1 MQIFSAFLLASQ
13 IWRLWRTRSWLLW
26 GSVGQ
31 IAIILRTC
39 ALSKMGCMGR
49 CQIDMIKLCAPRKNC
64 NRLSRFAFK
73 HWEIMFSLS
82 DRNMTYVCP
91 IASHLSN
98 TVQEVARELWSPSG
112 SAADLLDEVK
122 TSGGRKWWVVRILTV
137 ASSTFRPAEY
147 GFKMIRAHIRIDIEY
162 LNHQNEALSSEIII
176 MPIGKWFVS
185 GVTTPSHRWYFPSTG
200 WTLVNGVGWQSKVN

>member
-1 MQIFSAFLLASQ
+1 MPKFSRPFVVCCSSPTPSSSWLRARIMEIFSAFLLASQ
-13 IWRLWRTRSWLLW
+13 IWRLWRTRSWILW

-49 CQIDMIKLCAPRKNC
+49 CQIDMIQLCAPRQNC

-91 IASHLSN
+91 TASHLSN
-98 TVQEVARELWSPSG
+98 TGMCAGSG
-112 SAADLLDEVK
+112 SRVM
-122 TSGGRKWWVVRILTV
+122 V
-137 ASSTFRPAEY
+137 AQWICCGPLGWGESKRW
-147 GFKMIRAHIRIDIEY
+147 
-162 LNHQNEALSSEIII
+162 SE
-176 MPIGKWFVS
+176 MVS
-185 GVTTPSHRWYFPSTG
+185 C
-200 WTLVNGVGWQSKVN
+200 

>member
-1 MQIFSAFLLASQ
+1 MLPFHASGSRLAESGFATSNWPLVVPKFSRPFVACCSSPTPSSSWLRARIMEIFSAFLLASQ

-82 DRNMTYVCP
+82 DRNMTYVYMCV
-91 IASHLSN
+91 SHS
-98 TVQEVARELWSPSG
+98 VPSLKYWYVCRKWLESYG
-112 SAADLLDEVK
+112 RPVDLLR
-122 TSGGRKWWVVRILTV
+122 TSWMRWKQAVV
-137 ASSTFRPAEY
+137 
-147 GFKMIRAHIRIDIEY
+147 G
-162 LNHQNEALSSEIII
+162 
-176 MPIGKWFVS
+176 
-185 GVTTPSHRWYFPSTG
+185 
-200 WTLVNGVGWQSKVN
+200 NGELLG